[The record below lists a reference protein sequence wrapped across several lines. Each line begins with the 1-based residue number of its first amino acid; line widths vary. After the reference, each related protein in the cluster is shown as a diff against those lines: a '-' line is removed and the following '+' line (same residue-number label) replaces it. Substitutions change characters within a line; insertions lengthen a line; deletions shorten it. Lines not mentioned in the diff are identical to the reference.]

1 MKQFTTIAA
10 FAASAAV
17 LAPAAL
23 GGGTP
28 LPPIDAGSN
37 QPNPIYTHKIPPI
50 DAGSDEINPEYYF
63 DPATN
68 TVKRV
73 RPIAPAAVAVSAHNG
88 GFAWTWAGIGL
99 GLAFALAAGTTL
111 ALLVRRRVVRMSQA

>member
-1 MKQFTTIAA
+1 MKRIITIAA

-17 LAPAAL
+17 LAPAAF
-23 GGGTP
+23 GRGTP

-50 DAGSDEINPEYYF
+50 DAGSDEINPAYYF

-68 TVKRV
+68 SVRRV
-73 RPIAPAAVAVSAHNG
+73 RPVALTAPVSAQHG
-88 GFAWTWAGIGL
+88 GFAWTWTGIGL
-99 GLAFALAAGTTL
+99 GLAFALAGGA
-111 ALLVRRRVVRMSQA
+111 ALTIVLRRRMVRVSQA

>member
-1 MKQFTTIAA
+1 MKTITTIAA

-17 LAPAAL
+17 LAPAAV

-50 DAGSDEINPEYYF
+50 DAGSDEINPAYYF

-68 TVKRV
+68 TVRRV
-73 RPIAPAAVAVSAHNG
+73 RPTAPTAAVSAQHG
-88 GFAWTWAGIGL
+88 GFAWTWTGIGL
-99 GLAFALAAGTTL
+99 GIAFAIASGATL
-111 ALLVRRRVVRMSQA
+111 TLLLRRRTVRVSQA